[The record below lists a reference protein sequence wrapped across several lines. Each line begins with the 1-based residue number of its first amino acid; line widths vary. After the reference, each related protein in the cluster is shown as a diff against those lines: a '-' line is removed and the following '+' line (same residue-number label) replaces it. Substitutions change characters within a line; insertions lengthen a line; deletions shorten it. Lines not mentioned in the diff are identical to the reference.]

1 MGRKTKG
8 PKLVEGWEGSGE
20 ARRRL
25 RVILETVSGGKA
37 VAEAARE
44 LGVSESRFHEMRAEA
59 LRAALADLEPRV
71 AGRPSRQEDPK
82 DRALAEKEAELR
94 ELRFQLRAAQLR
106 EELAILM
113 PHVLKPR
120 RGEKKP
126 AGSRPKRDRGPQEA
140 GPGPRPAT
148 GGGVGDE
155 P

>member
-1 MGRKTKG
+1 MARKGKG
-8 PKLVEGWEGSGE
+8 PRLVEEWEGSGE

-25 RVILETVSGGKA
+25 RLILETVSGEKG
-37 VAEAARE
+37 VGDAARE
-44 LGVSESRFHEMRAEA
+44 LGVSESRFHEMRSEA
-59 LRAALADLEPRV
+59 LRAALGDLEPRS
-71 AGRPSRQEDPK
+71 AGRPSKQEDPK

-126 AGSRPKRDRGPQEA
+126 AGPGAGRGTPKA
-140 GPGPRPAT
+140 GPGTRRAAD
-148 GGGVGDE
+148 GGLEDE